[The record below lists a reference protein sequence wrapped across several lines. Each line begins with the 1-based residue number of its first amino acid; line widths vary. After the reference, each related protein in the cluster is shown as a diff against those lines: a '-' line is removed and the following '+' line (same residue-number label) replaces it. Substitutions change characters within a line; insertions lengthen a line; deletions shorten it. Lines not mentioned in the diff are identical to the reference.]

1 MGFIVPKEF
10 WTFLSKALN
19 SQVALCVCLTT
30 CLMILGH
37 GVTDRMDK
45 ILFLVQEIKAEHQQT
60 PELLAQ
66 LRQKI
71 EELCG
76 QCKKCKRVEANGS
89 DG

>member
-1 MGFIVPKEF
+1 MTFDREF
-10 WTFLSKALN
+10 WVFLSKALN
-19 SQVALCVCLTT
+19 SQVALCVCLTA
-30 CLMILGH
+30 CLMFLGN

-45 ILFLVQEIKAEHQQT
+45 ITLLVQEIKTEHQQT

-76 QCKKCKRVEANGS
+76 QCRKCKRPETNGS